1 MCTGLCWGACGGHA
15 APRSTAEIGAVSCA
29 LLLGITCIN
38 PGCFAV
44 QGKQASWAFSK
55 LLCAACTPGLP
66 SSCQLHVFSSELEV
80 LQTVF
85 SKLRGAC
92 QPSPMLILQLNVLSP
107 GPSRPGLPGVII
119 SRDAV
124 FLIAHHTDA
133 ALLLQFDGH
142 LISPKEFVHL
152 AGKSTLKD
160 WKRAIRMNGIML
172 RSVCMAADGIS
183 SCWGGTEL
191 LHGCCVAGGADVL
204 LNAGPKC
211 CPPEGFAYPCGQGIT
226 WGSKTP

>member
-1 MCTGLCWGACGGHA
+1 MPAISNADTSFKRVEPWPEL
-15 APRSTAEIGAVSCA
+15 PRLAWCHH
-29 LLLGITCIN
+29 L
-38 PGCFAV
+38 
-44 QGKQASWAFSK
+44 QG
-55 LLCAACTPGLP
+55 
-66 SSCQLHVFSSELEV
+66 
-80 LQTVF
+80 
-85 SKLRGAC
+85 
-92 QPSPMLILQLNVLSP
+92 
-107 GPSRPGLPGVII
+107 
-119 SRDAV
+119 AV

-183 SCWGGTEL
+183 SCWGGTDL
-191 LHGCCVAGGADVL
+191 LHGFCVAEGTDVL

-211 CPPEGFAYPCGQGIT
+211 CTPEGFACPCGQGII